1 MTGKSKYL
9 FNNNELKLAI
19 VYYLENNIKSNNLW
33 KEIKNSVENPS
44 FTLFLYF
51 LYKLK
56 EESIYYIEI
65 PKININT
72 NFYNKLIKILLIND
86 EKILNNFPL
95 TNQSIIEIINNY
107 DIKLKKLMKLLN
119 QNNIVLSLSKIKDS
133 NKKNLIK
140 VLYLKK
146 KVDQL
151 KIDLSNWFIF
161 FFTCIISF
169 IFLFFLYIIISIY

>member
-56 EESIYYIEI
+56 EESNYYIEI

-95 TNQSIIEIINNY
+95 TNQSIIEIINN
-107 DIKLKKLMKLLN
+107 
-119 QNNIVLSLSKIKDS
+119 
-133 NKKNLIK
+133 
-140 VLYLKK
+140 
-146 KVDQL
+146 
-151 KIDLSNWFIF
+151 
-161 FFTCIISF
+161 
-169 IFLFFLYIIISIY
+169 